1 MLLAGVGGAPGLAGV
16 APALTAYCG
25 SGITAAQLVLVGHD
39 VGVDVALYPG
49 SWSHWVQ
56 DPEHPIATGG

>member
-25 SGITAAQLVLVGHD
+25 SGVTAAQLVLVGHD
-39 VGVDVALYPG
+39 VGVDIALYPG
-49 SWSHWVQ
+49 SWSHWVR
-56 DPEHPIATGG
+56 DPERPIATGD